1 MVRYLKDKDTL
12 YASRGEDFNQASL
25 FSEYKIIKK
34 IGQGGFGAVMLG
46 VHKVTKE
53 EVALKFVNAHAY
65 GNGGDVNSIFNEAEL
80 LKKLNHDNIVKI
92 INTIPLGNL

>member
-1 MVRYLKDKDTL
+1 MHLEVFVTFKSSYLL
-12 YASRGEDFNQASL
+12 GEDFNQSSL

-65 GNGGDVNSIFNEAEL
+65 GKFYNRI
-80 LKKLNHDNIVKI
+80 LNYYKQVMVEM
-92 INTIPLGNL
+92 